1 MKWAING
8 AFNGPRFSEL
18 QGSFSSQGL
27 FISSSKL
34 SSLSENLNY
43 SSITYVRATFSLS
56 IMTFFF
62 CLLNTQEIVLKY
74 PY

>member
-1 MKWAING
+1 MKWPING
-8 AFNGPRFSEL
+8 AFNGLRFSEW
-18 QGSFSSQGL
+18 
-27 FISSSKL
+27 
-34 SSLSENLNY
+34 LSENLNY
-43 SSITYVRATFSLS
+43 SSITYVCATFSLS